1 MNIILA
7 STSPRRQALLALAD
21 IKFKTLNI
29 DIDESMLDCE
39 TPTEYI
45 IRMANTKNQQ
55 AITQLPDNPN
65 SDYLVISADT
75 VGVLNNKILTKP
87 TNKEHAFEMWQ
98 TMSDNTHS
106 VWTAVSLS
114 LVRKNIQIQTIWQDD
129 FIEKTQV
136 TFIKLTPK
144 MMRDYWQTGEPIDK
158 AGAYAIQGRG
168 ACFVKSICGNYT
180 NVVGLPLPKVI
191 SLIDYAKHITQ
202 NLSNTNLPNT

>member
-45 IRMANTKNQQ
+45 IRMASTKNQH
-55 AITQLPDNPN
+55 AITQLPDNH
-65 SDYLVISADT
+65 SDYLIISADT
-75 VGVLNNKILTKP
+75 IGVLDNTILTKP
-87 TNKEHAFEMWQ
+87 TDRQHAFEMWQ
-98 TMSDNTHS
+98 KMSDNTHS

-114 LVRKNIQIQTIWQDD
+114 LVRKNTQIQTIWQDD

-202 NLSNTNLPNT
+202 SR

>member
-136 TFIKLTPK
+136 TFIKLTPQ

-191 SLIDYAKHITQ
+191 GLIDYAKHITQ
-202 NLSNTNLPNT
+202 SR